1 MLQDGLFYMGI
12 MIIAVTSPV
21 SLLYFPQW
29 GGMIFPARKGPTA
42 TEEAYYSANYTKE
55 ERDQGLHDKALKFA
69 ENSRGER
76 GPGGAWQRPA
86 APSAEKAV
94 NGVGAV

>member
-1 MLQDGLFYMGI
+1 VLQDVLFYMGI
-12 MIIAVTSPV
+12 MIIAVTSTV

-42 TEEAYYSANYTKE
+42 TEVAHYSADYTKE
-55 ERDQGLHDKALKFA
+55 EWDQGLHDKALKFA

-76 GPGGAWQRPA
+76 GPGGVWQRPA
-86 APSAEKAV
+86 APSTEKAA